1 METNSVKLIKDQTTT
16 STTSTTQTV
25 AQSEG
30 SLFDATETE
39 TTDVFENITEENGFA
54 ENDLAGENYNYHYK
68 EYQKMKQKYGNGLT
82 FKGYMSLMN
91 VGVGYILQRI
101 ENYMETGDASN
112 GNGIARDKLD
122 SNRCVANP
130 DNKNE
135 EVYWNEDESKYYLID
150 WDKGIYKQV
159 DPKEIPYLQEN
170 PQDPPRTEG
179 DAPVVD
185 LGGEPPAVEEDFVD
199 DEQPII
205 TEEELQRL
213 QDLDP
218 IGYTDSNGNTFDFVI
233 DRNNDGVFNNA
244 SEFLGAIGNWSE
256 MEKLDKDGNGII
268 EGSELSGIMLLKTG
282 LDGVQTFLQAMA
294 LNIKI
299 YLDSY
304 FEADK
309 DEKDENGNTV
319 LGDYELSVN
328 GQNYSGYNTLDSMD
342 YLNKKYGNMFEKQF
356 AS

>member
-1 METNSVKLIKDQTTT
+1 MLCTKG
-16 STTSTTQTV
+16 
-25 AQSEG
+25 G
-30 SLFDATETE
+30 S
-39 TTDVFENITEENGFA
+39 
-54 ENDLAGENYNYHYK
+54 
-68 EYQKMKQKYGNGLT
+68 
-82 FKGYMSLMN
+82 
-91 VGVGYILQRI
+91 RPR
-101 ENYMETGDASN
+101 N

-122 SNRCVANP
+122 PNRCVANP

-256 MEKLDKDGNGII
+256 MEKLDKDGN
-268 EGSELSGIMLLKTG
+268 LYRHTG
-282 LDGVQTFLQAMA
+282 LFNNYQQIGKLQPEQYTGLINQAQ
-294 LNIKI
+294 K
-299 YLDSY
+299 Y
-304 FEADK
+304 F
-309 DEKDENGNTV
+309 DENT
-319 LGDYELSVN
+319 
-328 GQNYSGYNTLDSMD
+328 
-342 YLNKKYGNMFEKQF
+342 K
-356 AS
+356 